1 MLEPLNL
8 SSVEGAG
15 SRDHVL
21 AGADQRTFYRSGALQ
36 YRWSRFDF
44 ITSSEYMPN
53 SYGFFFVFSTTTTIT
68 FSVVLHL
75 FGGGGFKGY
84 PRRNYTN
91 WKNST
96 PTVRV
101 EGSFFLWGMLTTR
114 DFELAVRV
122 RDNEYGK
129 HILSH
134 SPSPFLITIIIR
146 CCV

>member
-75 FGGGGFKGY
+75 FGGGGLRG
-84 PRRNYTN
+84 
-91 WKNST
+91 
-96 PTVRV
+96 
-101 EGSFFLWGMLTTR
+101 TR
-114 DFELAVRV
+114 DEIIQIEKILRRPFVSKVRFFYEV
-122 RDNEYGK
+122 
-129 HILSH
+129 
-134 SPSPFLITIIIR
+134 
-146 CCV
+146 C